1 MAFLWTNKG
10 MAAEGV
16 LRSVCAAVKQL
27 EAHWWRKR
35 LEGEEGRR
43 LRASLAEA
51 GLEPSRMGFHGEVM
65 FLLLGV
71 KPAVLCT
78 FPAAACGPEAPTP
91 SQLAVHYA
99 TQVMLPALRS
109 GGGSASTNTSSDERT
124 TWEVSVA
131 GKRLLVGVVDANV
144 SSAYC
149 DEVGGSLIVYSPDDQ
164 RAALASRLLSP
175 TAQLAS
181 EQFAV
186 LLDYPTH
193 LKEGEELEDQQRRQP
208 VIVEVGYW
216 VVTSSAEGPELLTSY
231 GAEEAEVPTHVAPHF
246 RRYAAACAEVG
257 VQLKL
262 GITRVSD

>member
-1 MAFLWTNKG
+1 
-10 MAAEGV
+10 
-16 LRSVCAAVKQL
+16 
-27 EAHWWRKR
+27 
-35 LEGEEGRR
+35 
-43 LRASLAEA
+43 
-51 GLEPSRMGFHGEVM
+51 MGFHGEVM

-131 GKRLLVGVVDANV
+131 GKRLLVGVVDANA

-149 DEVGGSLIVYSPDDQ
+149 DEVGGSLIVYI
-164 RAALASRLLSP
+164 
-175 TAQLAS
+175 
-181 EQFAV
+181 

-231 GAEEAEVPTHVAPHF
+231 GAEEAE
-246 RRYAAACAEVG
+246 RS
-257 VQLKL
+257 
-262 GITRVSD
+262 VSSSSSESHEFQTECFIVLDDMDNNDRPPILTETINQ

>member
-1 MAFLWTNKG
+1 
-10 MAAEGV
+10 
-16 LRSVCAAVKQL
+16 
-27 EAHWWRKR
+27 
-35 LEGEEGRR
+35 
-43 LRASLAEA
+43 
-51 GLEPSRMGFHGEVM
+51 MGFHGEVM

-109 GGGSASTNTSSDERT
+109 GGGSASTTTDGGAITSSDERT

-131 GKRLLVGVVDANV
+131 GKRLLVGVVNANV

-175 TAQLAS
+175 TVVPAS
-181 EQFAV
+181 EQEVHSFTITPVSKWCVMVECILVLSVRSFVGLSNASEGGRGARRSTKTTACDCGGG
-186 LLDYPTH
+186 LLDRY
-193 LKEGEELEDQQRRQP
+193 QQCRKYALYSP
-208 VIVEVGYW
+208 LTAPAK
-216 VVTSSAEGPELLTSY
+216 VTTK
-231 GAEEAEVPTHVAPHF
+231 
-246 RRYAAACAEVG
+246 R
-257 VQLKL
+257 
-262 GITRVSD
+262 